1 MTRLRRRVSVLVA
14 LLGLAALASA
24 PAEAKQRHKHTAHAP
39 QAAHAPRVAR
49 SNVPNYVSKGVDR
62 NPGGDNRYFSDTKD
76 PDYLV
81 GPGIFQRWPF

>member
-24 PAEAKQRHKHTAHAP
+24 PAEAKRRHKHPAHAP
-39 QAAHAPRVAR
+39 QVAR

-62 NPGGDNRYFSDTKD
+62 DPGGDNRYFSDTKD
-76 PDYLV
+76 PDYLI